1 MSGKKRDENRGI
13 KTEYSLYL
21 QINLN
26 ILNLKT
32 WFNEIILYWYNCILS
47 EPIVTQFYW
56 NKWPVSV
63 DIGVWTVLQFTTLI
77 KISILAY

>member
-1 MSGKKRDENRGI
+1 MYNNPKKEGITFLITHSDTLWCKIHVYDMGVRKRHLRVWQRDENRWI

-32 WFNEIILYWYNCILS
+32 
-47 EPIVTQFYW
+47 
-56 NKWPVSV
+56 
-63 DIGVWTVLQFTTLI
+63 
-77 KISILAY
+77 